1 MAYIEQDSTARIS
14 ATQKQA
20 PWGLARLSS
29 KTTGA
34 TRYSYDSSA
43 GKGTCAYVLDTGIDT
58 EHPVSHFCLL
68 SRLQLTEPRISK
80 VVPSLSPRMLMISG
94 MMTTATALTVLAP
107 SDQRHMESPR
117 RLTFTVS
124 SSSIQPE
131 KELRTSSHFNPL

>member
-58 EHPVSHFCLL
+58 EHPVGQPYVL
-68 SRLQLTEPRISK
+68 SRS
-80 VVPSLSPRMLMISG
+80 
-94 MMTTATALTVLAP
+94 
-107 SDQRHMESPR
+107 
-117 RLTFTVS
+117 
-124 SSSIQPE
+124 
-131 KELRTSSHFNPL
+131 